1 MTHRIIHVCPY
12 GPYSDFAMIHGFVD
26 YELKN
31 GVCKRVDF
39 AAQCHFRK
47 GEEVFLERYQVY
59 MAEYIEMSGEAKI

>member
-1 MTHRIIHVCPY
+1 
-12 GPYSDFAMIHGFVD
+12 MIHGFVD

-47 GEEVFLERYQVY
+47 GDEVFLERYQVY
-59 MAEYIEMSGEAKI
+59 MAEYIEMSGKAKI